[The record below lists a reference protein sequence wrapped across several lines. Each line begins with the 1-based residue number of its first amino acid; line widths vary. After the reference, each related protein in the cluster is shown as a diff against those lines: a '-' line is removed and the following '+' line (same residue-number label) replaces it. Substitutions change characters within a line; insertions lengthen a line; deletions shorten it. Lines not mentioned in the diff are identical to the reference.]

1 MSIMMSRSLV
11 NQVNIDHK
19 ETPPEKL
26 SLSAF
31 FYFGE
36 EFFKQEV
43 KKIEWD
49 QNHVV
54 KLISVSIYNFDLISK
69 FSELTLIELPQ
80 IDLKIKKICINNFI
94 IAKSNNYE
102 YELMIKMQQEK

>member
-80 IDLKIKKICINNFI
+80 IDLKIKKICINSFI
-94 IAKSNNYE
+94 IVKSNNYE